1 MGAVNSV
8 LGFFKTGPD
17 APPIQD
23 AGAVRSIYHFKRW
36 SVFLSIL
43 FGYSTFYVCRQVFSV
58 TKKSMLDGGVL
69 DANQMGN
76 IGAIMLITYAL
87 GKFTNGFLADR
98 ANVRRFMPTGL
109 LLVAAMVMCFGFS
122 HYYILFLV
130 LWALHGW
137 FQSMGAV
144 VCGVSL
150 SQWFS
155 NRERGRYYSAWSC
168 SHSLGEG
175 FSIYATALV
184 VTWYGWRSGYFFS
197 AAFAAIIALILYR
210 TLADRPTTCGLPAVA
225 DFRNDHAEVAPLN
238 DDSVGSAQ
246 REVFRNPYVWI
257 VCFASLTM
265 YVTRYGMTSWGPLY
279 MQESKDYSLVAVG
292 GLFFVA
298 KIFETFGTFASGFI
312 SDLLFKSKRNVV
324 TIVCCLFMVIGLG
337 VFAMTPTTFVGTL
350 DRGLLGKIEAGAV
363 KPEILGA
370 LAGSGLY
377 PGGNAVVASVEK
389 AKQPEWTVNAPT
401 WMPDW
406 MPNWH
411 GCRIVDAEGTLRV
424 YKNYRIEHLIGA
436 SIYGMGIGCLIAFL
450 GGLIAIDICSK
461 KASGV
466 AMGTVGL
473 VSYIGAT
480 MQEKISGR
488 LIEGHKIVVGGLPS
502 HDFTPVMT
510 FWFCSAVLCLILS
523 CFLWNAKPR
532 D

>member
-1 MGAVNSV
+1 
-8 LGFFKTGPD
+8 
-17 APPIQD
+17 
-23 AGAVRSIYHFKRW
+23 
-36 SVFLSIL
+36 
-43 FGYSTFYVCRQVFSV
+43 
-58 TKKSMLDGGVL
+58 
-69 DANQMGN
+69 
-76 IGAIMLITYAL
+76 
-87 GKFTNGFLADR
+87 
-98 ANVRRFMPTGL
+98 
-109 LLVAAMVMCFGFS
+109 
-122 HYYILFLV
+122 
-130 LWALHGW
+130 
-137 FQSMGAV
+137 
-144 VCGVSL
+144 
-150 SQWFS
+150 
-155 NRERGRYYSAWSC
+155 
-168 SHSLGEG
+168 
-175 FSIYATALV
+175 
-184 VTWYGWRSGYFFS
+184 
-197 AAFAAIIALILYR
+197 
-210 TLADRPTTCGLPAVA
+210 
-225 DFRNDHAEVAPLN
+225 
-238 DDSVGSAQ
+238 
-246 REVFRNPYVWI
+246 VFRNPYVWI

-480 MQEKISGR
+480 MQEKISGK

>member
-1 MGAVNSV
+1 
-8 LGFFKTGPD
+8 
-17 APPIQD
+17 
-23 AGAVRSIYHFKRW
+23 
-36 SVFLSIL
+36 
-43 FGYSTFYVCRQVFSV
+43 
-58 TKKSMLDGGVL
+58 
-69 DANQMGN
+69 
-76 IGAIMLITYAL
+76 
-87 GKFTNGFLADR
+87 
-98 ANVRRFMPTGL
+98 
-109 LLVAAMVMCFGFS
+109 
-122 HYYILFLV
+122 
-130 LWALHGW
+130 
-137 FQSMGAV
+137 
-144 VCGVSL
+144 
-150 SQWFS
+150 
-155 NRERGRYYSAWSC
+155 
-168 SHSLGEG
+168 
-175 FSIYATALV
+175 
-184 VTWYGWRSGYFFS
+184 
-197 AAFAAIIALILYR
+197 
-210 TLADRPTTCGLPAVA
+210 
-225 DFRNDHAEVAPLN
+225 
-238 DDSVGSAQ
+238 
-246 REVFRNPYVWI
+246 
-257 VCFASLTM
+257 
-265 YVTRYGMTSWGPLY
+265 
-279 MQESKDYSLVAVG
+279 
-292 GLFFVA
+292 
-298 KIFETFGTFASGFI
+298 
-312 SDLLFKSKRNVV
+312 
-324 TIVCCLFMVIGLG
+324 
-337 VFAMTPTTFVGTL
+337 MTPTTFVGTL

-480 MQEKISGR
+480 MQEKISGK